1 MNPSQFPQD
10 DVNHSMIIH
19 RPRIHELTRL
29 VNLAPENQNLFSFIF
44 EFLLCLRNFS
54 SKARDIVYYINSKK
68 PQSIR
73 DIEDF
78 ERDYLYKT

>member
-1 MNPSQFPQD
+1 MNLSQLPPE
-10 DVNHSMIIH
+10 DVNHFRIIH
-19 RPRIHELTRL
+19 HPRVHELTRAVSL
-29 VNLAPENQNLFSFIF
+29 LPENQNPFSFLF
-44 EFLLCLRNFS
+44 EFLLGLRNVS

>member
-1 MNPSQFPQD
+1 MKPSELQPED
-10 DVNHSMIIH
+10 INHLRIVRH
-19 RPRIHELTRL
+19 PRIHELTRV
-29 VNLAPENQNLFSFIF
+29 VNLYPENQNLFSFIF
-44 EFLLCLRNFS
+44 EFLLGQKNLS
-54 SKARDIVYYINSKK
+54 SKARDIVYYINSRK